1 MLIPLKRRAVS
12 NESRFPVKRG
22 WKEGVIERGRTKRYI
37 ASNMKQQR
45 VLIFC
50 LAFLL
55 GASPII
61 AQNLDLQVLGN
72 YKRIELPFEIEND
85 FIVLNVLL
93 DNVLPLRFI
102 VDTGAENTV
111 LLEKTITDMLE
122 VNYQRTF
129 QIRGADV
136 NNPLL
141 AYLATGIDLRIANRI
156 LAKNRSMLVLGN
168 NYFDFTSITGTNIQ
182 GILGADFL
190 MRFTVEFDF
199 KRSLL
204 ILHEPSDWKPTRR
217 HQRISAEFVRNRAY
231 LNIPVGVN
239 TRNTSKRKLLL
250 DSGAGLTLL
259 MHTFGDSS
267 EVDLPVQTVP
277 ALIANGLGGSMSG
290 NVGRTQNVEL
300 AGKTLNGVIT
310 YFQPLD
316 TTGLQFLNDREGIIG
331 NRMLKRFNVV
341 INYTARKVWFR
352 PEGKR
357 WKDKFLF
364 DRSGI
369 SIVAGGPNL
378 RTYTISNIVPNSPAE
393 RAGIQIGDRITAVN
407 GKTVAFFT
415 LDGILSRFEGKVG
428 RKIKLRCRRNGEYY
442 IVRFRL
448 EDLI

>member
-1 MLIPLKRRAVS
+1 MKVNQRCLHNCTYLAEV
-12 NESRFPVKRG
+12 PVRKP
-22 WKEGVIERGRTKRYI
+22 IYHNAI
-37 ASNMKQQR
+37 LQR
-45 VLIFC
+45 EYLRLMIFSLVL
-50 LAFLL
+50 LL
-55 GASPII
+55 GTSPLV
-61 AQNLDLQVLGN
+61 AQNLDLKVLGN

-93 DNVLPLRFI
+93 DGKLPLRFI
-102 VDTGAENTV
+102 VDTGAENTI
-111 LLEKTITDMLE
+111 LLEKTITDMLA

-136 NNPLL
+136 NNPLI
-141 AYLATGIDLRIANRI
+141 AYLATGIDLQIANRL
-156 LAKNRSMLVLGN
+156 LARNRSMLVLGE
-168 NYFDFTSITGTNIQ
+168 NYFDFKSITGTNIQ

-199 KRSLL
+199 KRSII
-204 ILHEPSDWKPTRR
+204 ILHEPSDWKATKR
-217 HQRISAEFVRNRAY
+217 HKRIPAEFIRNRAY
-231 LNIPVGVN
+231 LKVPVGVN
-239 TRNTSKRKLLL
+239 TPSTTTRKLLL
-250 DSGAGLTLL
+250 DSGAGLSLL
-259 MHTFGDSS
+259 MHTFGDST
-267 EVDLPVQTVP
+267 EVDLPIQTIP

-290 NVGRTQNVEL
+290 NVGRTQNVEI

-316 TTGLQFLNDREGIIG
+316 TTGLQFLNNREGIIG

-341 INYTARKVWFR
+341 INYTGRQVWFR

-357 WKDKFLF
+357 WREKFVY

-378 RTYTISNIVPNSPAE
+378 RTYTIANIVPGSPAD
-393 RAGIQIGDRITAVN
+393 RVGIKVGDRLTAVN
-407 GKTVAFFT
+407 GKPVALFSI
-415 LDGILSRFEGKVG
+415 DGILSRFEGKVG
-428 RKIKLRCRRNGEYY
+428 RKIKLRYRRNGEYF

>member
-1 MLIPLKRRAVS
+1 MPLRLLILSLVS
-12 NESRFPVKRG
+12 
-22 WKEGVIERGRTKRYI
+22 
-37 ASNMKQQR
+37 
-45 VLIFC
+45 
-50 LAFLL
+50 LL
-55 GASPII
+55 GAGPLV
-61 AQNLDLQVLGN
+61 AQNLDLKVLGN

-85 FIVLNVLL
+85 FIVLNVLF
-93 DNVLPLRFI
+93 DNVLPMRFI

-136 NNPLL
+136 NNPLI

-168 NYFDFTSITGTNIQ
+168 NYFDFKSITGTNIQ

-199 KRSLL
+199 KRSIL
-204 ILHEPSDWKPTRR
+204 ILHEPSDWKPSKR
-217 HQRISAEFVRNRAY
+217 HKRIPAEFVRNRAY
-231 LNIPVGVN
+231 LSVPVGVN
-239 TRNTSKRKLLL
+239 TPTTSDRKLLL

-259 MHTFGDSS
+259 MHTFGDSTK
-267 EVDLPVQTVP
+267 VDLPAQTVP

-290 NVGRTQNVEL
+290 NVGRTQNVKL

-316 TTGLQFLNDREGIIG
+316 TTGLSFLNDREGIMG

-357 WKDKFLF
+357 WKDKFVY

-369 SIVAGGPNL
+369 SVVTGGPNL
-378 RTYTISNIVPNSPAE
+378 RTYTISNIIPGSPAD
-393 RAGIQIGDRITAVN
+393 RAGVQVGDRITNVN
-407 GKTVAFFT
+407 GKPVVFFT
-415 LDGILSRFEGKVG
+415 LDGMLGRFEGKVG
-428 RKIKLRCRRNGEYY
+428 RKIKLRCRRDGDYY
-442 IVRFRL
+442 VVRFRL